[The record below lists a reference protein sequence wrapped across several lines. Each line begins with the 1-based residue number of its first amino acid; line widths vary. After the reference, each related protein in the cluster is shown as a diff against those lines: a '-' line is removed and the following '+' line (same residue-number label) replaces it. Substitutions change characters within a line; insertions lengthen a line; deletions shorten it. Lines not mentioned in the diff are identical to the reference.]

1 MKNETGVLANMSPE
15 EKRDLLK
22 QLISKKENDQ
32 KTESNSDSDSDSEP
46 IPDAWYRFDKFSDY
60 NMLMEQAKIFKTLS
74 MNNPYFSPHEGVSD
88 HITRIDGKNFINYS
102 GYNYLGLSGH
112 PEVSAAAKAAIDRYG
127 TSVSASRIVSG
138 EIPLHRELEEILA
151 EIHGTEDALA
161 LVSGYATNVSVISHL
176 FGPNDLLIHDSL
188 IHNSVIT
195 GCKLSG
201 ARRMTFPH
209 NDWEALDKILEENRH
224 AYQRT
229 LIIIEGVYSMDG
241 DISDLPRFIAIKQ
254 KHKCLLMVDEAHAA
268 GVIGPRGFGS
278 HDHFGINAA
287 DVDIWM
293 GTLSKAFASCG
304 GYICGSHAL
313 IENLRYNAA
322 GAILFSVGISPANTA
337 AALTAARILQREPE
351 RAERLRARSSLF
363 LQQARMRGLD
373 TGLASGTGVV
383 SIILGDSVLC
393 LKLGQKLYQAGINVH
408 PIMYPAVPE
417 SAARLRFFITCNLSE
432 EEVVHTIDTLAT
444 ELQRLHGKTGRVIA
458 HTESGAVS
466 Y

>member
-1 MKNETGVLANMSPE
+1 MKSKTNVLANMSPD
-15 EKRDLLK
+15 EKRSLLK

-32 KTESNSDSDSDSEP
+32 EAEFDPEP
-46 IPDAWYRFDKFSDY
+46 IPDAWYRFEKFSDY
-60 NMLMEQAKIFKTLS
+60 SMLMEQAKIFKTLS
-74 MNNPYFSPHEGVSD
+74 MDNPYFSPHEGVSD
-88 HITRIDGKNFINYS
+88 HITRIDGKNLINYS

-112 PEVSAAAKAAIDRYG
+112 PEVSAAAKAAIDLYG

-138 EIPLHRELEEILA
+138 EIPLHRKLEEALA
-151 EIHGTEDALA
+151 EIHGTEDALV
-161 LVSGYATNVSVISHL
+161 LVSGYSTNVAVISHL
-176 FGPNDLLIHDSL
+176 FGPTDLLIHDSL

-209 NDWEALDKILEENRH
+209 NDWEALDKLLEENRH

-229 LIIIEGVYSMDG
+229 LVIIEGVYSMDG
-241 DISDLPRFIAIKQ
+241 DIPDLPRFIEIKK

-268 GVIGPRGFGS
+268 GVIGSRGFGS

-313 IENLRYNAA
+313 IENLKYNAP
-322 GAILFSVGISPANTA
+322 GAVLFSVGISPANTA
-337 AALTAARILQREPE
+337 AALTAALILKREPE

-363 LQQARMRGLD
+363 LKQAKVRGLD

-432 EEVVHTIDTLAT
+432 EEIVYTIDMLAT
-444 ELQRLHGKTGRVIA
+444 ELQCLNGKTGNGIT
-458 HTESGAVS
+458 HLGSGAVS
-466 Y
+466 S

>member
-1 MKNETGVLANMSPE
+1 MNNKASKLENLSLD
-15 EKRDLLK
+15 EKRNLLRE
-22 QLISKKENDQ
+22 LISQQENSRNGKPD
-32 KTESNSDSDSDSEP
+32 TDD
-46 IPDAWYRFDKFSDY
+46 IPEAWYRFEKFPDY
-60 NMLMEQAKIFKTLS
+60 SALMEQGKIFQALS
-74 MNNPYFSPHEGVSD
+74 MNNPYFNPHQGVSD
-88 HITRIDGKNFINYS
+88 HITSIEGKDFINYS

-112 PEVSAAAKAAIDRYG
+112 PEVSAAAKAAIDQYG

-138 EIPLHRELEEILA
+138 EIPLHRELEQILA

-188 IHNSVIT
+188 IHNSIIT

-209 NDWEALDKILEENRH
+209 NDWEALDKILADERH

-241 DISDLPRFIAIKQ
+241 DIPDLPRFIEIKK

-268 GVIGPRGFGS
+268 GIIGPRGFGS
-278 HDHFGINAA
+278 HDHFGIDAGE
-287 DVDIWM
+287 VDIWM

-304 GYICGSHAL
+304 GYICGSRAL
-313 IENLRYNAA
+313 IENLKYNAA
-322 GAILFSVGISPANTA
+322 GAVLFSVGISPPNTA
-337 AALTAARILQREPE
+337 AALASARILQREPE
-351 RAERLRARSSLF
+351 RAERLRARSALF
-363 LQQARMRGLD
+363 LQQAKEQGLD
-373 TGLASGTGVV
+373 TGLANGTGVV

-393 LKLGQKLYQAGINVH
+393 LKLSQKLYEAGINVH

-417 SAARLRFFITCNLSE
+417 SAARLRFFITSNLSE
-432 EEVVHTIDTLAT
+432 EEVIYTVNTVAHSLR
-444 ELQRLHGKTGRVIA
+444 QLHQKTGD
-458 HTESGAVS
+458 SAVLS
-466 Y
+466 